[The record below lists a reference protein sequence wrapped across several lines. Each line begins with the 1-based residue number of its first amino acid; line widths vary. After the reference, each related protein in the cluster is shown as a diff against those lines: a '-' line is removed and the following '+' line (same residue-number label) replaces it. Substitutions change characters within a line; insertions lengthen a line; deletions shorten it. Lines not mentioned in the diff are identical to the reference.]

1 MNSLTLLAV
10 GVGAL
15 AAVSLPLGASV
26 GLVTRPGPK
35 VTSALLAFGAGALL
49 FALSVEI
56 VANSFHEFG
65 FMPLA
70 IGSILGGVV
79 FEAFNQVLNKKGAFL
94 RKFAVAVR
102 QLSAEKR
109 RQERIL
115 LEQLSEVH
123 LLQALPPEEIV
134 PLVHAAQPV
143 HLAVGEELFREGDA
157 GSSLYVV
164 SSGSLEVTRGGVIV
178 AVIQAGDTVGE
189 MAVVTGAPRSASIH
203 ALEPTKLFRIPK
215 HAFDDLV
222 RSAAR
227 VRDTVSE
234 LITLRTE
241 QLKERLLVPQAEAED
256 WMAKA
261 AEQLSEARHSRPSD
275 HEIEE
280 AAHAQPHPVMGIWLD
295 NLLDAIPESLVL
307 GTTVVSAGTLSW
319 PLLAGIFL
327 ANFPEAMSSSGIMRT
342 AGLRVRTI
350 LIMWGSI
357 VVVGGLCAGIG
368 NLFLVGLSG
377 TTRGIIEG
385 TAAGAMLVMIAE
397 TMLPEAFERGGA
409 VVGQGHRDDGRAR
422 LLGPDLCHDGHHLPD
437 RAGRG

>member
-1 MNSLTLLAV
+1 MTTVTLIAV
-10 GVGAL
+10 GVGAV
-15 AAVSLPLGASV
+15 AAAALPLGAGV
-26 GLVTRPGPK
+26 GLLAKPGPK

-49 FALSVEI
+49 CALSVEI
-56 VANSFHEFG
+56 VAHSLEKYG
-65 FMPLA
+65 LAPLA
-70 IGSILGGVV
+70 VGGILGGVV
-79 FEAFNQVLNKKGAFL
+79 FEVFNQVLNQKGAFL

-109 RQERIL
+109 EQERL
-115 LEQLSEVH
+115 LIEQLSKVH
-123 LLQALPPEEIV
+123 LLQALPPEEIA
-134 PLVHAAQPV
+134 PLVHAAQAV
-143 HLAVGEELFREGDA
+143 HLAEGEELFREGDA

-164 SSGSLEVTRGGVIV
+164 TAGSLEVTRGGVKV

-227 VRDTVSE
+227 VRDTVSQ

-256 WMAKA
+256 WKTRA
-261 AEQLSEARHSRPSD
+261 AAQLSEERHSRPSD

-280 AAHAQPHPVMGIWLD
+280 AAHAQKHPVMGIWLG
-295 NLLDAIPESLVL
+295 NFLDAIPESLVL
-307 GTTVVSAGTLSW
+307 GTTVMGAGTLSW
-319 PLLAGIFL
+319 PLMAGIFL
-327 ANFPEAMSSSGIMRT
+327 ANFPEAMSSAGIMRT
-342 AGLRVRTI
+342 AGLKVRTI
-350 LIMWGSI
+350 LLVWASI
-357 VVVGGLCAGIG
+357 VIVGGLCAGMG
-368 NLFLVGLSG
+368 SLFLVGVSG
-377 TTRGIIEG
+377 TTFGIIEG

-409 VVGQGHRDDGRAR
+409 VVGLST
-422 LLGPDLCHDGHHLPD
+422 LLGFLAALSVKALG
-437 RAGRG
+437 